1 MNNNNNRSDW
11 KKYQGNPYFNANE
24 QNSLKRTLSD
34 ATLDDMATI
43 KRFKT
48 LLQQVGSE
56 SVELFEILDRREKS
70 EDRYK
75 EEILR
80 LQDEL
85 DRTKRELANKNSI
98 IAIRNQELQELK
110 VEYEAKLADR
120 SEELNKSEK
129 EKESLLQLNEFL
141 KNQISNAKNKISVDK
156 VLDFTLD
163 GFYNIYNLCMGNMP
177 DVVNGTEA
185 DLQAYCEKV
194 SKYNRNCKRNA
205 KLFYEQLK
213 FDLEKIGINLVF
225 YSALDE
231 LPTFDDKE
239 AMDHVEVV
247 ATVPTD
253 REEFSDRVARCTK
266 LGYYMPSDPAISRKC
281 IVSAYLYN
289 APETNEGEEDVS
301 DETEDGTQSG
311 TATVGTYTATA
322 SGSENDS
329 NSGNGETNDASTTAE
344 SQSIY
349 NSPVD
354 GETGVDAEV
363 SVNNGYAAD
372 GEQGENVEAE
382 PDTAEAAPES
392 ADGMEVT
399 EPLFGRQP
407 EAADGDE
414 EGRIQSDETVTEA
427 DDDGALGMTSDI
439 EAEYVIEEDSEFAE
453 ENGSY
458 TVDRGTEG

>member
-1 MNNNNNRSDW
+1 MNNNNRNDW
-11 KKYQGNPYFNANE
+11 KKFQGNPYYNDME
-24 QNSLKRTLSD
+24 RNSLKRQISD
-34 ATLDDMATI
+34 ATLEDMATI

-48 LLQQVGSE
+48 LLQQVGAE

-70 EDRYK
+70 EDKYK
-75 EEILR
+75 EEILK

-85 DRTKRELANKNSI
+85 ERTKRELANKNSI
-98 IAIRNQELQELK
+98 IAIRNQELQEIK
-110 VEYEAKLADR
+110 VEYEAKLAE
-120 SEELNKSEK
+120 SAEELSKSEK

-141 KNQISNAKNKISVDK
+141 KNQISNAKNKVSVDK

-231 LPTFDDKE
+231 LPTFNDKE
-239 AMDHVEVV
+239 AMEHVEVV

-253 REEFSDRVARCTK
+253 RAEFSDRVARCTK
-266 LGYYMPSDPAISRKC
+266 LGYHMPTDPSVSRKC
-281 IVSAYLYN
+281 IVSAYLYD
-289 APETNEGEEDVS
+289 APKSEDGDGES
-301 DETEDGTQSG
+301 ADETEDGTQGG
-311 TATVGTYTATA
+311 TATADTYTATA
-322 SGSENDS
+322 SNTEDNSD
-329 NSGNGETNDASTTAE
+329 SGNGENANTDTTAE

-349 NSPVD
+349 NSPMD
-354 GETGVDAEV
+354 GENGVGTEV
-363 SVNNGYAAD
+363 SVNDGDSAD
-372 GEQGENVEAE
+372 TELGENGEAE
-382 PDTAEAAPES
+382 PETVYEAS
-392 ADGMEVT
+392 ANEDGMEVT
-399 EPLFGRQP
+399 DPENGRQS
-407 EAADGDE
+407 EAANGDA
-414 EGRIQSDETVTEA
+414 EGSTESDETVTEA
-427 DDDGALGMTSDI
+427 DDDGALEVTSDI
-439 EAEYVIEEDSEFAE
+439 KAEYVIEEDSEFVE

-458 TVDRGTEG
+458 TVDRETEG